1 MIKNFFIILF
11 YLIFSL
17 KSYAEIV
24 DSVVISGNSRI
35 SEETIKIYGGIEIKK
50 NYSEKD
56 LNNILNKLNETEF
69 FEDIK
74 INLSKNI
81 LSIDL
86 KEYPVVNQLI
96 IVGEKSTKFKDQIK
110 KLIET
115 KEKKSFIN
123 SKLSQ
128 DVERIKKLYSSIGHN
143 GSKIETKIKT
153 IDEKNLDLIIEVEKG
168 AKSRI
173 SNIIFIG
180 DKKLKDRRLRDIIA
194 SEEHKFWKV
203 ISPNTN
209 FREELVKLDL
219 RLLSNY
225 YKSIGYYDAKIT
237 SNLAEINN
245 LGSVKLIYSID
256 AGKRYSIDKIS
267 ITVDPVFDKSRFF
280 SLNESFNKEI
290 GNYYSPFIVK
300 DLLEEIDEVIA
311 KNNLQFVEHNVKETI
326 KDDLIEIKFNIY
338 ESEKVLVE
346 RINIKGNNI
355 TNENVIRGELLID
368 EGDPYTLLNLKK
380 SISKL
385 KSRNIFK
392 SVNYNV
398 SNGSENNLKII
409 DINIEEKPTGEIAAG
424 AGVGTNGGTFAFNIS
439 ENNWLGEGKKLN
451 FEIDV
456 DEESLR
462 GLVSFSDPNY
472 NFLGNSINYYLSSQT
487 NDKPNQGFENSL
499 ISTGINT
506 SFEQY
511 KDLFTNLGISA
522 SYDEL
527 RTTGNASDSLKKQA
541 GDFNEI
547 SGNYGLKYDKRDRA
561 FMPSKGYV
569 VSFNQSLPVYAD
581 KKYIS
586 NTFNLSKYKS
596 FSEDVIGA
604 GKIFVSSVNGLGD
617 DDVRI
622 SKRKFLSTK
631 RLRGFKKGKV
641 GPVDGKDHIGGNYSA
656 VVNFE
661 ANLPNFFPD
670 SSNAELG
677 LFMDVGNIW
686 GVDYDSSLE
695 NSNKI
700 RSSSGAVINWMSPVG
715 PMSFIFSTN
724 LSKASTDETEGF
736 NFNLGT
742 TFWYE
747 KL

>member
-742 TFWYE
+742 TF
-747 KL
+747 